1 MSEPALLPGQ
11 PGKKSRTSWKE
22 SSHLRGVWIL
32 ASVQQLFCSLT
43 FPPLHPLFTISPP
56 ASAPEL
62 LLLWF
67 RSWRALGLVLPSLRM
82 SSLVWGSQPFLP
94 ISSTCGSGINICKC
108 PVPPPSP
115 DSNSTG
121 LVEGGGV
128 CVHRLCPPMI
138 LIRLFL

>member
-1 MSEPALLPGQ
+1 MMSEPALLPGQ

-32 ASVQQLFCSLT
+32 ASVQQLFCCLLFPSL
-43 FPPLHPLFTISPP
+43 HPP

-67 RSWRALGLVLPSLRM
+67 RSWRASGLVLPSLRM
-82 SSLVWGSQPFLP
+82 SSPVWGSQPFLP
-94 ISSTCGSGINICKC
+94 IISTCGSGINICKC
-108 PVPPPSP
+108 PVPLPSP
-115 DSNSTG
+115 ESNSTG

-128 CVHRLCPPMI
+128 CIHRLCPPMI
-138 LIRLFL
+138 LIRL

>member
-138 LIRLFL
+138 LIRL

>member
-82 SSLVWGSQPFLP
+82 SSLVWGSQAFLP

-138 LIRLFL
+138 LIRL

>member
-1 MSEPALLPGQ
+1 MSEPALLPDQ

-138 LIRLFL
+138 LIRL